1 MLSGGILKPVA
12 MNRTEKVLGFMQLH
26 AGISLCLSE
35 GSRRQILMIQASNLL
50 FSNKSW
56 QSLKIS
62 AQKVVYMVL

>member
-35 GSRRQILMIQASNLL
+35 GSRRQILNINDTSIE
-50 FSNKSW
+50 FIIFK
-56 QSLKIS
+56 
-62 AQKVVYMVL
+62 